1 MKKLLTIALL
11 AGMTSFYG
19 CGPSAEDK
27 AAQEKA
33 SQDSAAT
40 ADSMMKAAEQAA
52 MPAPDTMA
60 KDTSMMMTDT
70 TKKM

>member
-11 AGMTSFYG
+11 AGMTSFFG
-19 CGPSAEDK
+19 CGPSSEDK

-52 MPAPDTMA
+52 MPDTTMA
-60 KDTSMMMTDT
+60 KDTSQMMPDT